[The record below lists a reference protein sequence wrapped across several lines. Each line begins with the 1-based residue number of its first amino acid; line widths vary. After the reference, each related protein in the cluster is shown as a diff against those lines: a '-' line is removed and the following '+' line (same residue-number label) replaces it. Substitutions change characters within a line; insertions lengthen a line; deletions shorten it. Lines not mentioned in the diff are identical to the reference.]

1 MKESVLKGVVS
12 AALAGLTAYFGE
24 IAIPLVVLL
33 FAMVADYATG
43 MLKAW
48 VTKELN
54 SRIGIVGI
62 VKKLCYLFIVCVG
75 MIVDYLINSA
85 LVQMNITFQPQMIFG
100 LIVTIWLIINELIS
114 ILENVSIVRGV
125 PNPKFLTKIIARLK
139 ITVENSVDTDD
150 KEDTKNE

>member
-24 IAIPLVVLL
+24 IAIPLAILL

-43 MLKAW
+43 MIKAW

-54 SRIGIVGI
+54 SRIGVVGI
-62 VKKLCYLFIVCVG
+62 VKKLSYLFIVCVG

-85 LVQMNITFQPQMIFG
+85 LAQMNITFQPQMIFG

-114 ILENVSIVRGV
+114 ILENVSVVRGV
-125 PNPKFLTKIIARLK
+125 PNPMFLTKIIARLK
-139 ITVENSVDTDD
+139 ITVENTADTDD
-150 KEDTKNE
+150 EEDK

>member
-43 MLKAW
+43 MIKAW

-54 SRIGIVGI
+54 SRIGVVGI
-62 VKKLCYLFIVCVG
+62 VKKLSYLFIVCVG

-85 LVQMNITFQPQMIFG
+85 LTSMNITFP
-100 LIVTIWLIINELIS
+100 
-114 ILENVSIVRGV
+114 VSYTH
-125 PNPKFLTKIIARLK
+125 LTLP
-139 ITVENSVDTDD
+139 TT
-150 KEDTKNE
+150 

>member
-24 IAIPLVVLL
+24 IAIPLAILL

-43 MLKAW
+43 MIKAW

-54 SRIGIVGI
+54 SRIGVVGI

-85 LVQMNITFQPQMIFG
+85 LASMNITFQPQMIFG

-114 ILENVSIVRGV
+114 ILENVNIVRGV

-150 KEDTKNE
+150 EEDTKNE